1 MHEFAILAFG
11 GLVTAVIVRLMSAYG
26 REVAKTSNWVLYLGL
41 GVGYAYLA
49 DFSIFTAWGMDVR
62 SHMAG
67 AIITG
72 FMVGGFAWLWEEA
85 ISFAQ
90 RYGHHAENGAK
101 RLRRAA

>member
-11 GLVTAVIVRLMSAYG
+11 GLVTAVAVRLLSAYG
-26 REVAKTSNWVLYLGL
+26 RDIAKAGNWVLYMGL

-49 DFSIFTAWGMDVR
+49 DFSIFAAWGMDVR

-72 FMVGGFAWLWEEA
+72 FMVGGFAWLWDEA
-85 ISFAQ
+85 IGFFQSYSH
-90 RYGHHAENGAK
+90 REHGETK